1 MASYLHDGS
10 DSGYILSH
18 VQPRPADLQPHLSE
32 VLCDMT
38 SPIVQRA
45 DRQYRSNDV
54 KTQYVEVDKVR
65 YAYRE
70 LGAADGSNGIPL
82 VFLHRFRGTLDDWDP
97 AFVDAVAE
105 YRHVILFSD
114 AAVGSSTGTA
124 ATTVDAKAANAAA
137 FIRAL
142 GHSSVD
148 VLGFSMGGFVAQALA
163 LDEPDLVRSAVLVG
177 SGPGGN
183 AETDPHTDLV
193 FEIALKPEYALED
206 VRYLFFAPGRDAET
220 KAYMDRNAV
229 RREREPIV
237 VPETVQ
243 AMAGL
248 IMDFMGGKTDHYER
262 LGQLIQ
268 PVLIVSGDSDNF
280 FPAKNQWLLYREL
293 PNAQLA
299 MYPQAGHGPHQ
310 QHPREVASQVHRFLD
325 VQDRTQ
331 A

>member
-1 MASYLHDGS
+1 
-10 DSGYILSH
+10 
-18 VQPRPADLQPHLSE
+18 
-32 VLCDMT
+32 MT
-38 SPIVQRA
+38 SPTVQRA

-54 KTQYVEVDKVR
+54 KTQYVEVDEVR

-105 YRHVILFSD
+105 CRRVILFSD

-220 KAYMDRNAV
+220 QAYMDRNAV
-229 RREREPIV
+229 RRDREPIV

-299 MYPQAGHGPHQ
+299 IYPQAGHGPHQ

>member
-1 MASYLHDGS
+1 
-10 DSGYILSH
+10 
-18 VQPRPADLQPHLSE
+18 
-32 VLCDMT
+32 MT
-38 SPIVQRA
+38 SSTIQRS
-45 DRQYRSNDV
+45 DQQYRANDV
-54 KTQYVEVDKVR
+54 ETQYVEVDGVR

-70 LGAADGSNGIPL
+70 LAAADGSAGIPL

-97 AFVDAVAE
+97 EFVDAVAE
-105 YRHVILFSD
+105 RRHVILFSD

-137 FIRAL
+137 FVRAL
-142 GHSSVD
+142 GHSAVD
-148 VLGFSMGGFVAQALA
+148 LLGFSMGGFVAQALA

-193 FEIALKPEYALED
+193 FGIALKPEYALED
-206 VRYLFFAPGRDAET
+206 VRYLFFAEGRDAET
-220 KAYMDRNAV
+220 QAYMDRNAV
-229 RREREPIV
+229 RRDREPLV
-237 VPETVQ
+237 APESIQ

-248 IMDFMGGKTDHYER
+248 IMDFMGGKTGHYER
-262 LGQLIQ
+262 LGQLNQ

-299 MYPQAGHGPHQ
+299 IYPQAGHGPHQ
-310 QHPREVASQVHRFLD
+310 QHPQGVASQVHRFLA
-325 VQDRTQ
+325 VQDQ
-331 A
+331 AQG